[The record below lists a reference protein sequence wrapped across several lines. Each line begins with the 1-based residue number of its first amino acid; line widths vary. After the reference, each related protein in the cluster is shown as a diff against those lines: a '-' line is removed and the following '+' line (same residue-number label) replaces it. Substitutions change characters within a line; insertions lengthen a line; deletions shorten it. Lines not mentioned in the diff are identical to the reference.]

1 MSWMRSASRAWG
13 VGLLV
18 VAHTTTALANPDGRI
33 TGRSRTGCGTAST
46 CHRMTAGATASI
58 AGPMAVAPGSRST
71 YTLTINSTVA
81 GFVQGGCDVTVS
93 AGTLAVNAMQSGTRV
108 NGVDLVHNMGLAR
121 TAGGPVTIRF
131 DVVAPA
137 SGTFNIFA
145 AGNATNG
152 TLVSGDAWATATLAV
167 TVTGGTT
174 DASVPTD
181 GAVRDAAVSDVPA
194 SDVPVSDVPAS
205 DVSAS
210 DVPASDVSASDDIPE
225 VPADALVAFDP
236 GRSMSYGG
244 CSTAPRPAQNRGG
257 LGVLGLVALAVMVRG
272 RRR

>member
-1 MSWMRSASRAWG
+1 
-13 VGLLV
+13 
-18 VAHTTTALANPDGRI
+18 
-33 TGRSRTGCGTAST
+33 
-46 CHRMTAGATASI
+46 MTAGATTTI

-93 AGTLAVNAMQSGTRV
+93 AGSLAVNAMQSGTRI

-121 TAGGPVTIRF
+121 TPGGPLTIRF

-137 SGTFNIFA
+137 SGTFNIYA

-181 GAVRDAAVSDVPA
+181 AAVSDAAVSDAAVSDVPA
-194 SDVPVSDVPAS
+194 SDVPARDAAVSDVPAS
-205 DVSAS
+205 DASAT
-210 DVPASDVSASDDIPE
+210 DDIPE

-244 CSTAPRPAQNRGG
+244 CSTAPRATHGRG
-257 LGVLGLVALAVMVRG
+257 LGVMALVALAALVRG